1 MVWQIGAI
9 AVSLQFELDRQQSG
23 SISANAAGAAALRW
37 TMIALVAAVW
47 ISAAIFGFYIV
58 AIYLG
63 ALADGNLDQWNRDLP
78 RLHDPNSFVATMGI
92 GLHFAAGTVLLLLG
106 PLQLIG
112 AVRAKAPTFHRWV
125 GRLYALSAFMAGLGG
140 LAFIAMQG
148 TIGGTPMN
156 IGFSLYGALT
166 AIAAVA
172 TFWHARGKR
181 FEQHRAWAI
190 RLFALVIGSWLYR
203 MDYGFWHLLGHN
215 MGHTPTFDGGFDV
228 VMAFFFY
235 IPNLIVAE
243 VFIRARQLRS
253 PAYVK
258 VGAAICMGVAAAFIA
273 VSTYYFTALHWGPR
287 IVQRLL

>member
-1 MVWQIGAI
+1 M
-9 AVSLQFELDRQQSG
+9 
-23 SISANAAGAAALRW
+23 
-37 TMIALVAAVW
+37 TALVAAVW
-47 ISAAIFGFYIV
+47 ISAAIFGLYIV

-63 ALADGNLDQWNRDLP
+63 ALVDGNLDQWNRDLP
-78 RLHDPNSFVATMGI
+78 RLHDAHSLMATMGI

-106 PLQLIG
+106 PLQLIS
-112 AVRAKAPTFHRWV
+112 AVRARAPAFHRWV
-125 GRLYALSAFMAGLGG
+125 GRLYALSALMAGLGG
-140 LAFIAMQG
+140 LAFIAVQG

-203 MDYGFWHLLGHN
+203 MDYGFWALLGHN

-243 VFIRARQLRS
+243 AFIRARQLRS
-253 PAYVK
+253 AAYVK

-287 IVQRLL
+287 IVQRLLLTL

>member
-1 MVWQIGAI
+1 
-9 AVSLQFELDRQQSG
+9 
-23 SISANAAGAAALRW
+23 
-37 TMIALVAAVW
+37 MIALVAAVW

-78 RLHDPNSFVATMGI
+78 RLHDPRSLVATMGI

-106 PLQLIG
+106 PLQLIS
-112 AVRAKAPTFHRWV
+112 AVRERAPALHRWV
-125 GRLYALSAFMAGLGG
+125 GRLYALSALMAGLGG
-140 LAFIAMQG
+140 LAFIAVQG
-148 TIGGTPMN
+148 TIGGIPMD

-166 AIAAVA
+166 AIAAAA
-172 TFWHARGKR
+172 TFWHARAKR

-190 RLFALVIGSWLYR
+190 RLFALVIGSCLYR
-203 MDYGFWHLLGHN
+203 MDYGFWILLGNN
-215 MGHTPTFDGGFDV
+215 MGHTPTFDGAFDV

-243 VFIRARQLRS
+243 AFIRARQLRS
-253 PAYVK
+253 AAYVK
-258 VGAAICMGVAAAFIA
+258 VGAAICMGAAAAFIA

-287 IVQRLL
+287 IVERLLTL

>member
-1 MVWQIGAI
+1 M
-9 AVSLQFELDRQQSG
+9 SLQFELDRRPSG
-23 SISANAAGAAALRW
+23 SIGANAVGAAALRW

-47 ISAAIFGFYIV
+47 ISAAIFGVYIV

-63 ALADGNLDQWNRDLP
+63 ALVDGNLDQWNRDLP
-78 RLHDPNSFVATMGI
+78 RLHDPRSLVATMGI

-106 PLQLIG
+106 PLQLIS
-112 AVRAKAPTFHRWV
+112 AVRAKVPAFHRWV

-166 AIAAVA
+166 AIAAAA
-172 TFWHARGKR
+172 TFWHAQGKR

-243 VFIRARQLRS
+243 AFIRARQLRS
-253 PAYVK
+253 PPYVK
-258 VGAAICMGVAAAFIA
+258 VGAAICMGLAAAFIA

-287 IVQRLL
+287 IVQRFLLTL

>member
-1 MVWQIGAI
+1 M
-9 AVSLQFELDRQQSG
+9 SLQFKLDRQQSG
-23 SISANAAGAAALRW
+23 SIGSDAVSAASLRW
-37 TMIALVAAVW
+37 TMIALVVAVW

-63 ALADGNLDQWNRDLP
+63 ALVDGNLDQWNRDLP
-78 RLHDPNSFVATMGI
+78 RLHDPHSLAATTAI

-112 AVRAKAPTFHRWV
+112 AVRARAPAFHRWV
-125 GRLYALSAFMAGLGG
+125 GRLYVLSALLAGLGG
-140 LAFIAMQG
+140 LAFIAVQG

-166 AIAAVA
+166 ATAAAA

-203 MDYGFWHLLGHN
+203 MDYGFWILLGHN
-215 MGHTPTFDGGFDV
+215 IGHTPTFDGGFDI
-228 VMAFFFY
+228 VMAFLFY

-243 VFIRARQLRS
+243 AFIRARHLS
-253 PAYVK
+253 SAAYVK
-258 VGAAICMGVAAAFIA
+258 VGAAICMGAAAAFIA

-287 IVQRLL
+287 IVQRLLLTL

>member
-1 MVWQIGAI
+1 M
-9 AVSLQFELDRQQSG
+9 SLQFQLDRQQS
-23 SISANAAGAAALRW
+23 SAIAAGAGSAAALRW
-37 TMIALVAAVW
+37 TTIALLAAVW

-63 ALADGNLDQWNRDLP
+63 ALVDGNLDQWNRDLP
-78 RLHDPNSFVATMGI
+78 RLHDPNSLVATMGI

-106 PLQLIG
+106 PLQLIST
-112 AVRAKAPTFHRWV
+112 VRARAPTFHRWV
-125 GRLYALSAFMAGLGG
+125 GRLYALSALMAGLGG
-140 LAFIAMQG
+140 LAFIGMQG

-166 AIAAVA
+166 AISAAA
-172 TFWHARGKR
+172 TFWYARGRR

-243 VFIRARQLRS
+243 AFIRARQLRS
-253 PAYVK
+253 PAYIK
-258 VGAAICMGVAAAFIA
+258 VGAAICMSIAAAFIA
-273 VSTYYFTALHWGPR
+273 VSTYYFSALHWGPR
-287 IVQRLL
+287 IVQRLLTL